1 MKKSLLYIAA
11 ALMSMVGLSSCGDDF
26 VRPPMIVPVATLQA
40 NTTLLELKTAYW
52 KADRNYVQTV
62 GLTPAGEHVVV
73 KGRVI
78 SSDATGN
85 VYKNVVISD
94 GTAALT
100 ISINAYDLYKSYQ
113 YGQEVVVDVTGMKL
127 GGYNGLMQLG
137 GEGTYNGAPSM
148 TFMESTVFAAA
159 AQPNGLAD
167 RKLIDTLSTTIA
179 DVNAM
184 KSNQDSLIKWQ
195 SQLVKFQNV
204 AWAEAGQAYAP
215 GGANT
220 NRYLIDADGN
230 RLLVRNS
237 GYATF
242 KDELMPKGSGTVA
255 GILSYYGS
263 EWQFVL
269 IDAQG
274 SINFDPT
281 KIIGPVFSESF
292 GASSLGGFTLDYV
305 TKPEGFAT
313 NVWLGTATYGA
324 VATAFD
330 KTSFTNYASDC
341 RLVSPVI
348 DLAGVEA
355 PKLAFEHAVNYFA
368 SLDAAKTSVWVEV
381 RTEGGQWTKLD
392 GLQFPDAMSFTFVP
406 SGNLDLSAYKG
417 KKIQFAFRYTSTA
430 EKAGTWEVKNAV
442 VKQ

>member
-1 MKKSLLYIAA
+1 MKKSLIYIAA
-11 ALMSMVGLSSCGDDF
+11 ALMSVFGLSSCGDPF
-26 VRPPMIVPVATLQA
+26 ERPPMVVPVATVQA

-52 KADRNYVQTV
+52 KSDRNYVSTV
-62 GLTPAGEHVVV
+62 GLTLQGEHTVV

-94 GTAALT
+94 GTAALA
-100 ISINAYDLYKSYQ
+100 ISVNAYDLYKSYQ
-113 YGQEVVVDVTGMKL
+113 FGQEIVVDVTGMKL

-137 GEGTYNGAPSM
+137 GEGVYNGAPSM

-167 RKLIDTLSTTIA
+167 TRLVDTLATTIA

-184 KSNQDSLIKWQ
+184 KSNQDSLIRWQ
-195 SQLVKFQNV
+195 SRLVKFENV

-263 EWQFVL
+263 DWQFVL
-269 IDAQG
+269 IDAQA
-274 SINFDPT
+274 SIDFDPN

-292 GASSLGGFTLDYV
+292 AGSSLGQFTLDYV
-305 TKPEGFAT
+305 TKPEGFAA
-313 NVWLGTATYGA
+313 NVWLGTANYGA

-330 KTSFTNYASDC
+330 KATFTNYASDC

-348 DLAGVEA
+348 DLGSLES
-355 PKLAFEHAVNYFA
+355 PKLAFEHAVNYFS
-368 SLDAAKTSVWVEV
+368 SLDEAKTSVWVEV
-381 RTEGGQWTKLD
+381 RPEGGQWTKLD
-392 GLQFPDAMSFTFVP
+392 GLAFPDALSFTFVP
-406 SGNLDLSAYKG
+406 SGNMDLSAYRG

-430 EKAGTWEVKNAV
+430 VKAGTWEVKNAV
-442 VKQ
+442 VK